1 MVRGLLLSFVS
12 ASLIVYGQ
20 QPAGRQQQGAQSQ
33 SEADQAVTRV
43 PPARPFV
50 LRPRIGVTTD
60 KELTLQD
67 ALAMAL
73 ANNKDIDS
81 SRIDREKAVNSVVGA
96 NGYFDPKVGGVTS
109 YQKNVTPVA
118 STLGGSATGSVISR
132 TGLAD
137 PQLSGTLPWLGS
149 TYQIDLSSSRT
160 TTNNSFVQ
168 LNPQYPTSLNFSFT
182 QPLWRNLRYDDNRHR
197 LAVAKKNVSLT
208 DEQFRQRVMQIVT
221 QTEQAYWDLAF
232 AYGNLAVQL
241 DAVNIGREQDESN
254 RRQQVQGLLAP
265 IDVVAAQQQL
275 ATFEENAYSAQEA
288 LTTAE
293 NTLKTLILPDRTDPI
308 WSSALIPITPVN
320 VSPPI
325 TPLQDA
331 VRQALDKRPELA
343 QMQISREINE
353 TDNRFYRE
361 QAKPQVDLVATHTN
375 AGLAGIQLPAGP
387 NPFTAGLVALTDQ
400 INQLSVL
407 AGLQPLPA
415 TGGGG
420 TSAGLPPLLVG
431 GYGQSL
437 SNLFNTNFPTTQ
449 VQLRISLPLRNRTA
463 EANLN
468 NSLAETRRIRNQR
481 LQTEQS
487 IEASVRNAMQSVDSA
502 KARLESARVAR
513 ESAEQQYQSEQ
524 RQFRAGTSTLFLVQQ
539 RQTAMITARSQQQR
553 AEADLGKAIANFGLA
568 TGTILDTD
576 NIQLR

>member
-1 MVRGLLLSFVS
+1 MRWQFLLWSLT
-12 ASLIVYGQ
+12 SLIAFG
-20 QPAGRQQQGAQSQ
+20 QQQGAQQ
-33 SEADQAVTRV
+33 QGAKQPPADADQAVTRV
-43 PPARPFV
+43 PPVRQFV

-73 ANNKDIDS
+73 ANNKDIDG
-81 SRIDREKAVNSVVGA
+81 SRIDRDKAMNSVLGA
-96 NGYFDPKVGGVTS
+96 KGYFDPKIGGTAS
-109 YQKNVTPVA
+109 YQKTVTPVA
-118 STLGGSATGSVISR
+118 STLGGSATGAVTSR
-132 TGLAD
+132 SGIGD
-137 PQLSGTLPWLGS
+137 PQFSGSLPWLGGS
-149 TYQIDLSSSRT
+149 YLLDLSSART
-160 TTNNSFVQ
+160 TTNNSFTQ

-197 LAVAKKNVSLT
+197 LEAAKKNVYLT

-221 QTEQAYWDLAF
+221 QTEQAYWDLAY
-232 AYGNLAVQL
+232 AYGNLEVQL
-241 DAVNIGREQDESN
+241 EAVRLGRDQDESN
-254 RRQQVQGLLAP
+254 RRQQEQGLLAP
-265 IDVVAAQQQL
+265 IDVVAAQRQL
-275 ATFEENAYSAQEA
+275 ATFEVNVFSAQEA
-288 LTTAE
+288 LTAAE

-320 VSPPI
+320 VSPPV

-331 VRQALDKRPELA
+331 VREGLDNRPELA
-343 QMQISREINE
+343 QVQINREINE
-353 TDNRFYRE
+353 TDTRYFRE
-361 QAKPQVDLVATHTN
+361 QTKPQVDLVATHTN

-387 NPFTAGLVALTDQ
+387 NPFTSGLTALTDQ

-407 AGLQPLPA
+407 AGLPPLQP
-415 TGGGG
+415 TGGG
-420 TSAGLPPLLVG
+420 TTAGLPPLLLG

-437 SNLFNTNFPTTQ
+437 NNLFTNNFPMTL

-487 IEASVRNAMQSVDSA
+487 IESSVRNAMQSVDSA
-502 KARLESARVAR
+502 KARLESSRVAR
-513 ESAEQQYQSEQ
+513 ESAEEQYQSEQ

-539 RQTAMITARSQQQR
+539 RQTDMITARSQERR
-553 AEADLGKAIANFGLA
+553 AEADLGKAIATFELA
-568 TGTILDTD
+568 TGTILDTN
-576 NIQLR
+576 NIRLR

>member
-1 MVRGLLLSFVS
+1 MVRRLSFGLFS
-12 ASLIVYGQ
+12 ISLIVCGQ
-20 QPAGRQQQGAQSQ
+20 QQGARQQQGAQPQ
-33 SEADQAVTRV
+33 AETDQAITRV
-43 PPARPFV
+43 PPARPFL
-50 LRPRIGVTTD
+50 LRPRIGVATD

-73 ANNKDIDS
+73 ANNKDIDG
-81 SRIDREKAVNSVVGA
+81 SRIDREKAINSVLGA
-96 NGYFDPKVGGVTS
+96 KGYFDPKIGGTTS

-132 TGLAD
+132 TGIAD
-137 PQLSGTLPWLGS
+137 PQLSGSLPWLGT
-149 TYQIDLSSSRT
+149 TYQVDLSSSRT
-160 TTNNSFVQ
+160 TTNNTFVQ
-168 LNPQYPTSLNFSFT
+168 LNPQYPTSLNFSIT

-197 LAVAKKNVSLT
+197 LEVARKNVSLT
-208 DEQFRQRVMQIVT
+208 AEQFRQKVMQIVT

-232 AYGNLAVQL
+232 AYGNLTVQL

-254 RRQQVQGLLAP
+254 RRQQEQGLLAP

-288 LTTAE
+288 LTAAE
-293 NTLKTLILPDRTDPI
+293 NALKTLILPDRTDPI

-331 VRQALDKRPELA
+331 VRQGLANRPELA
-343 QMQISREINE
+343 QVQISREINE

-361 QAKPQVDLVATHTN
+361 QTKPQVDLVGTHTN

-387 NPFTAGLVALTDQ
+387 NPFTAGFTALTDQ
-400 INQLSVL
+400 INQLSLL
-407 AGLQPLPA
+407 AGLPLLPTA
-415 TGGGG
+415 GGG
-420 TSAGLPPLLVG
+420 TTAGLPPLLVG

-437 SNLFNTNFPTTQ
+437 STLFNSSFPTTQ

-463 EANLN
+463 EANLS

-481 LQTEQS
+481 QQTEQS

-502 KARLESARVAR
+502 KARLDSARVAR

-539 RQTAMITARSQQQR
+539 RQTTMITARSQEQR

>member
-1 MVRGLLLSFVS
+1 MVRRLSFGLFS
-12 ASLIVYGQ
+12 ISLIVCGQ
-20 QPAGRQQQGAQSQ
+20 QQGARQQQGAQPQ
-33 SEADQAVTRV
+33 AEADQAVTRV

-73 ANNKDIDS
+73 ANNKDIDG
-81 SRIDREKAVNSVVGA
+81 SRIDREKAVNSVLGA
-96 NGYFDPKVGGVTS
+96 KGYFDPRIGGTAS

-137 PQLSGTLPWLGS
+137 PQLSGSLPWLGS
-149 TYQIDLSSSRT
+149 TYQFDISSART
-160 TTNNSFVQ
+160 STNNTFVQ

-197 LAVAKKNVSLT
+197 LQVAKKNVSLT
-208 DEQFRQRVMQIVT
+208 DEQFRQKVMQIVT

-232 AYGNLAVQL
+232 AYGNLTVQL

-254 RRQQVQGLLAP
+254 RRQQEQGLLAP

-288 LTTAE
+288 LTAAE
-293 NTLKTLILPDRTDPI
+293 NALKTLILPDRTDPI

-331 VRQALDKRPELA
+331 VRQGLANRPELA
-343 QMQISREINE
+343 QVQISREINE

-361 QAKPQVDLVATHTN
+361 QTKPQVDLVATHTN
-375 AGLAGIQLPAGP
+375 AGLAGILLPAGP
-387 NPFTAGLVALTDQ
+387 NPFTAGFSALTDQ
-400 INQLSVL
+400 INQLSLL
-407 AGLQPLPA
+407 AGLPPLP

-420 TSAGLPPLLVG
+420 TTVGLPPFLVG

-437 SNLFNTNFPTTQ
+437 STLFNSSFPTTQ

-463 EANLN
+463 EADLS

-502 KARLESARVAR
+502 KARLESSRVAR
-513 ESAEQQYQSEQ
+513 ESAEEQYQSEQ

-539 RQTAMITARSQQQR
+539 RQSAMITARSQEQR
-553 AEADLGKAIANFGLA
+553 AEADLGKAIATFGLA

>member
-1 MVRGLLLSFVS
+1 MVRRLWWVLFLI
-12 ASLIVYGQ
+12 ALIVNGQ
-20 QPAGRQQQGAQSQ
+20 QQGARQQQGAQPQ
-33 SEADQAVTRV
+33 AETDQAITRV
-43 PPARPFV
+43 PPARPFN
-50 LRPRIGVTTD
+50 LRPRIGVDTD

-73 ANNKDIDS
+73 ANNKDIDG
-81 SRIDREKAVNSVVGA
+81 SRIDRDKSINSVLGA
-96 NGYFDPKVGGVTS
+96 NGYFDPKIGGTTS

-132 TGLAD
+132 TGIAD
-137 PQLSGTLPWLGS
+137 PQLSGTLPWLGT
-149 TYQIDLSSSRT
+149 TYQVDLSSSRT
-160 TTNNSFVQ
+160 TTNNTFVQ
-168 LNPQYPTSLNFSFT
+168 LNPQYPTSLNFSIT

-197 LAVAKKNVSLT
+197 LEVAKKNVSLT
-208 DEQFRQRVMQIVT
+208 AEQFRQKVMQIVT

-232 AYGNLAVQL
+232 AYGNLTVQL

-254 RRQQVQGLLAP
+254 RRQQAQGLLAP

-275 ATFEENAYSAQEA
+275 ATFEENAYGAQEA
-288 LTTAE
+288 LTAAE

-331 VRQALDKRPELA
+331 VRQGLANRPELA
-343 QMQISREINE
+343 QVQISREINE

-361 QAKPQVDLVATHTN
+361 QTKPQVDLVATHTN

-387 NPFTAGLVALTDQ
+387 NPFTAGLVTLTDQ

-407 AGLQPLPA
+407 AGLQPLP
-415 TGGGG
+415 TTGGG

-437 SNLFNTNFPTTQ
+437 STLFNSSFPTTL
-449 VQLRISLPLRNRTA
+449 VQLRISLPIRNRTA
-463 EANLN
+463 EANLS

-481 LQTEQS
+481 QQTEQS

-502 KARLESARVAR
+502 KARLESSRVAR

-539 RQTAMITARSQQQR
+539 RQAAMITARSQEQR

>member
-1 MVRGLLLSFVS
+1 MVRRLSFGLFS
-12 ASLIVYGQ
+12 ISLIVCGQ
-20 QPAGRQQQGAQSQ
+20 QQGARQQQGAQPQ
-33 SEADQAVTRV
+33 AEADQAVTRV

-60 KELTLQD
+60 QELTLQD

-73 ANNKDIDS
+73 ANNKDIDG
-81 SRIDREKAVNSVVGA
+81 SRIDREKAINTVLGA
-96 NGYFDPKVGGVTS
+96 KGYFDPKVGGAAS

-132 TGLAD
+132 TGIAD
-137 PQLSGTLPWLGS
+137 PQLSGSVPWLGS
-149 TYQIDLSSSRT
+149 TYQFDLSSSRT
-160 TTNNSFVQ
+160 TTNNTFAQ
-168 LNPQYPTSLNFSFT
+168 LNPQYPTSLNFSIT

-197 LAVAKKNVSLT
+197 LQVAKKNVSLT
-208 DEQFRQRVMQIVT
+208 NEQFRQKVMQIVT

-232 AYGNLAVQL
+232 AYGNLTVQL

-254 RRQQVQGLLAP
+254 RRQQEQGLLAP

-288 LTTAE
+288 LTAAE
-293 NTLKTLILPDRTDPI
+293 NALKTLILPDRTDPI

-331 VRQALDKRPELA
+331 VRQGLANRPELA
-343 QMQISREINE
+343 QVQISREINE

-361 QAKPQVDLVATHTN
+361 QTKPQVDLVATHTN
-375 AGLAGIQLPAGP
+375 AGLAGFQLPAGP
-387 NPFTAGLVALTDQ
+387 NPFTSGLIALTDQ

-407 AGLQPLPA
+407 AGLQPLPTA
-415 TGGGG
+415 GPG
-420 TSAGLPPLLVG
+420 TTPGLPDLLVG
-431 GYGQSL
+431 GYGHSL
-437 SNLFNTNFPTTQ
+437 STLFNSSFPTTQ
-449 VQLRISLPLRNRTA
+449 VQLRISLPIRNRTA
-463 EANLN
+463 EANLS

-502 KARLESARVAR
+502 KARLESSRVAR
-513 ESAEQQYQSEQ
+513 ESAEEQYQSEQ

-539 RQTAMITARSQQQR
+539 RQSAMITARSQEQR
-553 AEADLGKAIANFGLA
+553 AEADLGKAIATFGLA